1 MPRLQFRGFSC
12 FSSSQ
17 GCVVLAAADSSLPGL
32 FSLLFFSLHACF
44 LLCDSF
50 ESKAHRMRILS
61 SQKVQLSNT
70 LLHAAPVVA
79 ISVTGYTIR
88 ICTHGKCFLV
98 PVLHRN
104 CFLCSY
110 SRTFPHTST
119 LLCPDPSRQG
129 SCGCAAQS
137 RNNNP
142 TVTPGLAS
150 KWLTPKRKKKQ
161 LSFNGKIEN
170 LSAHS

>member
-1 MPRLQFRGFSC
+1 MPRLQFRGYSC

-17 GCVVLAAADSSLPGL
+17 GSVVLAAADSSLPGL
-32 FSLLFFSLHACF
+32 FSLSFFSLHAFF

-70 LLHAAPVVA
+70 LPLAAPVA
-79 ISVTGYTIR
+79 ISVTGYTIGS
-88 ICTHGKCFLV
+88 CTHGKGLLV

-110 SRTFPHTST
+110 PEPFPAST
-119 LLCPDPSRQG
+119 LTAVPRPLQAGQLWLCSSEQEQQPHRALQG
-129 SCGCAAQS
+129 LHPQ
-137 RNNNP
+137 
-142 TVTPGLAS
+142 
-150 KWLTPKRKKKQ
+150 WLTPKRKKKQ
-161 LSFNGKIEN
+161 LSFNGKTE
-170 LSAHS
+170 S